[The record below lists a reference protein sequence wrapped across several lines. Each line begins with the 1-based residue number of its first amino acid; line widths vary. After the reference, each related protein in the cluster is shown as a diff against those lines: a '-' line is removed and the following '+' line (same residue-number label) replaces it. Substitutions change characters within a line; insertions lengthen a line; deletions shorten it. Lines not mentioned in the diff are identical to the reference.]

1 MHLRVLALSVL
12 FAAPLVA
19 VPAHAAEPDPAAPV
33 VVDDAVSAWP
43 GGTAEVDVLANDSD
57 PGGDDLALCRMPPLE
72 TGPGAAPPVTIVDE
86 SIFGGPVG
94 TIAVQTSPRAHGTYV
109 LDYYVCNHTRLS
121 PAHLTVTVRP
131 TEPVDVV
138 PGRRDH
144 VRVTNHND
152 RSVVFAAFTRDT
164 CDLDTIRRV
173 GAHRTRSITVHHRSL
188 QWMAVIGGQRSS
200 GIADHG
206 RVSGI
211 ELSHPDRHQ
220 HGHDTSCVIGIALG
234 RAAATHDSGR
244 SELLRELLQR
254 ARTIRR

>member
-1 MHLRVLALSVL
+1 VHLRVLALSVL
-12 FAAPLVA
+12 FAAPFVA

-72 TGPGAAPPVTIVDE
+72 TESSSAPVTIVDE

-94 TIAVQTSPRAHGTYV
+94 TIAVQTSPRAYGTYV

-131 TEPVDVV
+131 VEPVDVV

-152 RSVVFAAFTRDT
+152 RAVVFAAFTRDT

-173 GAHRTRSITVHHRSL
+173 GAHHTRSIEVHHRSL
-188 QWMAVIGGQRSS
+188 QWMAVIGDHRSS

-206 RVSGI
+206 TVRGI
-211 ELSHPDRHQ
+211 ELSHPDHHP
-220 HGHDTSCVIGIALG
+220 HGIGSGCMIGIAL
-234 RAAATHDSGR
+234 RPTTHDTDR
-244 SELLRELLQR
+244 DALLRELLHR
-254 ARTIRR
+254 AGPARR